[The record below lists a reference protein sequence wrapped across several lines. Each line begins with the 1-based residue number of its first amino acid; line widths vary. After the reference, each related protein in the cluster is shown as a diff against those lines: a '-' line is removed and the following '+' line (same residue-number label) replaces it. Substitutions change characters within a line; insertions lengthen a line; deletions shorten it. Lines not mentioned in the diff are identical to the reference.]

1 MNLRETMR
9 EIGAPIRPFRIAA
22 IYAVVATLWI
32 SLISLANDHI
42 LAGSPE
48 AATIVEVVKEWGFVL
63 ATGGLLLLILTR
75 LRRRL
80 ETAQASLDQSRRQN
94 EAESRR
100 IERIARIGH
109 WIWRP
114 APDTDDWASGQ
125 SEYSEAAA
133 AIFGVSARE
142 LAISTRDYVDR
153 FVYPDDR
160 LRAARYFA
168 DPEHGQPGTRV
179 AEYRI
184 VRPDGEIRSIYE
196 VTEIV
201 SDAATGDRYWQG
213 TVQDVTEIKR
223 VEADLAVSEARFRDF
238 AGVASQFQWELD
250 ENHRITN
257 YSGQPCELM
266 PVESGAIVG
275 RTFRELTD
283 VNAGISESDWAA
295 FEKLLASHQPF
306 QDFPYVARLASGHV
320 EYRRASGRPIFDA
333 HGAFKGYRGVTR
345 DETREVEA
353 RRRAQA
359 AEELLS
365 RAVES
370 IADEFAIYDADDRLI
385 MMNSKFRESFAKFP
399 GGDPTG
405 KTFEELVRADI
416 ALGYYPEAMGREEAF
431 VAERLAAHRRSG
443 HVQIFRNAQGRWTQ
457 ARDQVLPDGTTV
469 AIRTD
474 VTELAERDQALRES
488 QANLVAAQRIARMGS
503 WEYDL
508 GDLND
513 FNANVLRWSDEMY
526 AIFGRDRSAGISNA
540 EFLRLVPADDH
551 ALIHDAMRRS
561 VAEGI
566 AYDVEHRAI
575 KPDGSEIIVHDIGEL
590 VRDPATGK
598 PLKLVGTVQ
607 DVTAVKRTE
616 EALRQAQKMEAVG
629 QLTGGIAHDFNNL
642 LMVVGGNLEML
653 AEGLAPDQQRQRRF
667 ATAALEAVMRGGQL
681 TQRLLAFARRQK
693 LRPEPTDLNRLI
705 GNLVPLL
712 HRALGEQ
719 VTVETALASEVWLS
733 LTDGSQVE
741 NAVLNLAVNAR
752 DAMPDGGRLIIR
764 TENLHL
770 DRVQAAANGDLPPGD
785 YVRISV
791 SDNGQ
796 GMPAEIKQRVF
807 EPFFTTKEAGR
818 GTGLGLS
825 MVYGFV
831 KQSGGHVAIE
841 SEVSR
846 GTAVQIL
853 LPRVSAV
860 AQDVEQGSP
869 SSPPRGHERI
879 LVVEDE
885 DLVRSTV
892 RTMLESLGYDISEA
906 AECRQALAMYAAGPV
921 YDLVLT
927 DMVMPGGMSGWDLAQ
942 AIWRDRPQQRF
953 LFSTGYS
960 DNPIIRQ
967 ASLDERVQ
975 VLPKPYSKRVLAT
988 ALRAAIDRPM
998 R

>member
-1 MNLRETMR
+1 MR
-9 EIGAPIRPFRIAA
+9 EIGAPIRPLRIAA

-32 SLISLANDHI
+32 SLISLANDLI
-42 LAGSPE
+42 LAASPD
-48 AATIVEVVKEWGFVL
+48 AASIVEIVKEWGFVL
-63 ATGGLLLLILTR
+63 ATAGLLFLILTR

-80 ETAQASLDQSRRQN
+80 ATAQASLDQSRQQN

-114 APDTDDWASGQ
+114 APGSNDWAGGQ

-133 AIFGVSARE
+133 AIFGVSPRE
-142 LAISTRDYVDR
+142 LAISNRDYVDR
-153 FVYPDDR
+153 FVHPDDR
-160 LRAARYFA
+160 LRVARYFA
-168 DPEHGQPGTRV
+168 DPTHGQPGT
-179 AEYRI
+179 ALIEYRI
-184 VRPDGEIRSIYE
+184 VRPDGEIRTIYE
-196 VTEIV
+196 GTEIV
-201 SDAATGDRYWQG
+201 GDVAAGSGYWQG
-213 TVQDVTEIKR
+213 TAQDVTEIRR

-250 ENHRITN
+250 ENFRIVN

-266 PVESGAIVG
+266 PLDGGAIIG

-295 FEKLLASHQPF
+295 FEKLVASHQPF
-306 QDFPYVARLASGHV
+306 QDFPYAARLASGHV

-333 HGAFKGYRGVTR
+333 NGTFKGYRGVTR

-353 RRRAQA
+353 RHRAQA

-370 IADEFAIYDADDRLI
+370 IADEFAIYDPDDRLV

-399 GGDPTG
+399 AGDPTG

-416 ALGYYPEAMGREEAF
+416 AFGYYPEAKGREEAF
-431 VAERLAAHRRSG
+431 VAERVAAHRRG
-443 HVQIFRNAQGRWTQ
+443 HVQIFRNSQGRWTQ

-513 FNANVLRWSDEMY
+513 FNANALRWSDEMY
-526 AIFGRDRSAGISNA
+526 TIFGRDRSAGISNV

-551 ALIHDAMRRS
+551 AMIHDAMRRS
-561 VAEGI
+561 VTEGI

-575 KPDGSEIIVHDIGEL
+575 KPDGSEIIVHDIGEV
-590 VRDPATGK
+590 VRDQATGK

-607 DVTAVKRTE
+607 DVTAMKRTE
-616 EALRQAQKMEAVG
+616 DALRQAQKMEAVG

-653 AEGLAPDQQRQRRF
+653 AEGLAPDQRRLRRF

-712 HRALGEQ
+712 HRTLGEQ
-719 VTVETALASEVWLS
+719 VTVETALASEMWLS

-770 DRVQAAANGDLPPGD
+770 GRVQAADTGGLPPGD

-796 GMPAEIKQRVF
+796 GMPAEIRQRAF

-841 SEVSR
+841 SEVGR
-846 GTAVQIL
+846 GTSVQIL

-860 AQDVEQGSP
+860 AQGGEQRSP
-869 SSPPRGHERI
+869 AGIPRGHERI

-906 AECRQALAMYAAGPV
+906 AEGRQALAMYSAGPG

-967 ASLDERVQ
+967 ANLDKRVQ

-988 ALRAAIDRPM
+988 ALRAAIDRPV

>member
-1 MNLRETMR
+1 MR
-9 EIGAPIRPFRIAA
+9 EIGAPIRPLRIAA

-32 SLISLANDHI
+32 ALISLANDVI
-42 LAGSPE
+42 LAASPN
-48 AATIVEVVKEWGFVL
+48 AASIVEIVKEWGFVL
-63 ATGGLLLLILTR
+63 ATAGLLFLILTR

-80 ETAQASLDQSRRQN
+80 ETAQASLDQSRQQN

-114 APDTDDWASGQ
+114 TPGSYDWAGGR

-133 AIFGVSARE
+133 AIFGVSPRE
-142 LAISTRDYVDR
+142 LAISNRDYVDR
-153 FVYPDDR
+153 FVHPDDR
-160 LRAARYFA
+160 LRVARYFA
-168 DPEHGQPGTRV
+168 DPTHGEPGT
-179 AEYRI
+179 ALIEYRI
-184 VRPDGEIRSIYE
+184 VRSDGEIRTIYE
-196 VTEIV
+196 GTEIV
-201 SDAATGDRYWQG
+201 GDIAAGSGYWQG
-213 TVQDVTEIKR
+213 TAQDVTEIRR

-250 ENHRITN
+250 ENFRIVN

-266 PVESGAIVG
+266 PLDGDAIIG

-295 FEKLLASHQPF
+295 FEKLVASHQPF

-370 IADEFAIYDADDRLI
+370 IADEFAIYDADDRLV

-431 VAERLAAHRRSG
+431 VAERVAAHRRG
-443 HVQIFRNAQGRWTQ
+443 HVHIFRNSQGRWTQ

-488 QANLVAAQRIARMGS
+488 QASLVAAQRIARMGS

-513 FNANVLRWSDEMY
+513 FNANALRWSDEMY
-526 AIFGRDRSAGISNA
+526 AIFGRDRSAGISNV

-561 VAEGI
+561 VTEGI

-575 KPDGSEIIVHDIGEL
+575 KPDRSEIIVHDIGEL

-653 AEGLAPDQQRQRRF
+653 AEGLAPDQQRLRRL

-712 HRALGEQ
+712 HRTLGEQ

-770 DRVQAAANGDLPPGD
+770 DRVQAAGSGDLPPGD

-796 GMPAEIKQRVF
+796 GMPAEIRQRVF

-841 SEVSR
+841 SEVGR
-846 GTAVQIL
+846 GTSVQIL

-860 AQDVEQGSP
+860 AQGVEQGSP
-869 SSPPRGHERI
+869 SSLPRGHERI

-906 AECRQALAMYAAGPV
+906 AEGRQALAMYSAGPV

-967 ASLDERVQ
+967 ANLDERVQ